1 MTATE
6 KIKTD
11 ALGPAKVLQLY
22 DPQSGLQAI
31 LVVDNVTLG
40 PAIGGVR
47 ISPTV
52 SPLEVFRLARA
63 MTLKN
68 ASAGL
73 NHGGGKAG
81 IIADPHKVDLEKTFR
96 TFGRMIAEITDYIPG
111 PDMGCDEQAMV
122 WLQEEIGRAVGL
134 PAELGGLPL
143 DVLGATGFGVACC
156 AEVAAAEINM
166 SLSGARVAIQG
177 FGNVGLAA
185 ARFLAEKGA
194 VIVAVN
200 DSRGTRY
207 DAKGMNIDKL
217 IAVKK
222 KQGSVIEYDGG
233 KKMRREDILGLECDI
248 LVPAANPDVINMM
261 NFDNIKARLILQGA
275 NIPITA
281 EAETELHRRGVLI
294 IPDFIA
300 NAGGVIMAAME
311 YQRKNE
317 SEAFAYIKEKI
328 QDNTVQMLERMN
340 SDNLLP
346 RTAAEELAKRRLKTA
361 MSYRSWSHKWG

>member
-1 MTATE
+1 MET
-6 KIKTD
+6 IQTD
-11 ALGPAKVLQLY
+11 ALGPAKILQLY
-22 DPQSGLQAI
+22 DPQSGLRSI

-47 ISPTV
+47 VTPTV

-81 IIADPHKVDLEKTFR
+81 IIADPHTADLEKLFR
-96 TFGRMIAEITDYIPG
+96 TFARMIREIEDYIPG

-122 WLQEEIGRAVGL
+122 WLQEEMGRSVGL

-143 DVLGATGFGVACC
+143 DVLGATGFGVAAC
-156 AEVAAAEINM
+156 AEIAAAEID
-166 SLSGARVAIQG
+166 LPLEGARVAIQG

-185 ARFLAEKGA
+185 ARFLVEKGA
-194 VIVAVN
+194 TIVAAN
-200 DSRGTRY
+200 DSHCTKY
-207 DAKGMNIDKL
+207 DPDGLDVGKL
-217 IAVKK
+217 IAAKK
-222 KQGSVIEYDGG
+222 ELGSVGKYRGG
-233 KKMRREDILGLECDI
+233 KNLSRDAVIGVDCDI
-248 LVPAANPDVINMM
+248 LVPAANPDVISMM
-261 NFDNIKARLILQGA
+261 NFDQIKAKLILQGA
-275 NIPITA
+275 NIPLTLDA
-281 EAETELHRRGVLI
+281 EAELHRRGVLI

-317 SEAFAYIKEKI
+317 KEAFNYIRETI
-328 QDNTVQMLERMN
+328 QANTSRVLQRMN
-340 SDNLLP
+340 RENVLP
-346 RTAAEELAKRRLKTA
+346 RTAAEELAKIRLKTA
-361 MSYRSWSHKWG
+361 MGYRGWSYKWH